1 MSCRNLRKP
10 VLAWKPVGALRFAWL
25 RAPPSHRAKP
35 NSSPSEVLTH
45 KSPYEG
51 GQRRVRAVPTIYHQ
65 PRFPVVG
72 TLRFAHPHMGI
83 CESSPLTGLGWVWQ
97 GGRAARG
104 ATQSA
109 ARRPACVLGLASED
123 CCSSLHHL
131 ISGWTVGPDPHSAC
145 LRRGS
150 HEDETHL
157 RNGCLFGPWVARS
170 SSIPHWPRRRAAA
183 RGC

>member
-1 MSCRNLRKP
+1 ARYRMGKG
-10 VLAWKPVGALRFAWL
+10 VL
-25 RAPPSHRAKP
+25 
-35 NSSPSEVLTH
+35 
-45 KSPYEG
+45 
-51 GQRRVRAVPTIYHQ
+51 RAVPHHLSKSL
-65 PRFPVVG
+65 RGMVG

-83 CESSPLTGLGWVWQ
+83 CESSPLTGLSWVWQ
-97 GGRAARG
+97 GARAARE
-104 ATQSA
+104 AMRSA

-170 SSIPHWPRRRAAA
+170 SSIPHCPRR
-183 RGC
+183 

>member
-1 MSCRNLRKP
+1 MRRCSSLRKP
-10 VLAWKPVGALRFAWL
+10 ILARNTVGARRFAWP

-35 NSSPSEVLTH
+35 TPDLSKVLTR

-51 GQRRVRAVPTIYHQ
+51 GLSIACPPSKLHQ
-65 PRFPVVG
+65 PPWWAR
-72 TLRFAHPHMGI
+72 RKCAFAHPHMGI
-83 CESSPLTGLGWVWQ
+83 CESSPLTSLGWVWQ
-97 GGRAARG
+97 GARAARE
-104 ATQSA
+104 AMRSA

-131 ISGWTVGPDPHSAC
+131 ISGWTVGPDPHSAY

-157 RNGCLFGPWVARS
+157 RNGCLFGPWVAR
-170 SSIPHWPRRRAAA
+170 
-183 RGC
+183 